1 MALMTTQ
8 RTLFGTFLG
17 GLLGLLSGIVIDGGL
32 WLWAFASV
40 LSGDGAVTIGPI
52 VHASTIEGSAT
63 AVGGPGLLIVPV
75 GLALVGAV
83 LAWLISRRSAAGT
96 RAAVPRG

>member
-1 MALMTTQ
+1 MTTQ
-8 RTLFGTFLG
+8 RTLFGSFLG
-17 GLLGLLSGIVIDGGL
+17 GLLALLSGVVIDGGL

-52 VHASTIEGSAT
+52 VHASAMEGSAT
-63 AVGGPGLLIVPV
+63 TVSGPGLLIVPV

-83 LAWLISRRSAAGT
+83 LAWLISRRSATGT
-96 RAAVPRG
+96 RAAEPRR

>member
-1 MALMTTQ
+1 
-8 RTLFGTFLG
+8 
-17 GLLGLLSGIVIDGGL
+17 
-32 WLWAFASV
+32 V

-96 RAAVPRG
+96 RAAVPRR